1 MGGTNTLKQQVL
13 DRLHLLKSGL
23 LAYPVNAAL
32 TANQFV
38 TLATVDIGSININRI
53 QVFVYG
59 HSDGGGATSIP
70 NMGNMLFIS
79 SNSLIAAY
87 KITGRTVS
95 IGFVCSGAGFTPS
108 APFRNL
114 SMGYYVMYY

>member
-1 MGGTNTLKQQVL
+1 MGSL
-13 DRLHLLKSGL
+13 DTVKERIIERLHLLKSGVL
-23 LAYPVNAAL
+23 KYTVNTTL
-32 TANQFV
+32 TSQQFV
-38 TLATVDIGSININRI
+38 TLATVDIGKINVNRI

-59 HSDGGGATSIP
+59 HSDGGGATTIP

-87 KITGRTVS
+87 KITGSTVS
-95 IGFVCSGAGFTPS
+95 IGFVCSGAGFAPT
-108 APFRNL
+108 APFRVL